1 MTMTIR
7 DLLSPKGSRPAL
19 SFEFFPPKDAS
30 GEESL
35 WRSFDRLMELS
46 PRAVSV
52 TYGAGGSNQERT
64 LAVVDRMAPLVPTIG
79 HLTCV
84 NSSRSQIAE
93 IIRRFEVS
101 GVSGILALRGDAPK
115 GLDPSQVSADF
126 STAIELIEMAKSISN
141 LDIGVAA
148 FPEGHPESPSL
159 EHDARILHLKQA
171 SGASF
176 AITQLF
182 FELDAYWQLVDM
194 AKEAGVTMS
203 ITPGLMPIANAK
215 QVLRMASMSGAH
227 IPTELVA
234 QLDAANEVD
243 ARRIGMDFTI
253 ELGQKLLE
261 GGAPGLHIFTLNQSA
276 AATELAKGVGLA

>member
-7 DLLSPKGSRPAL
+7 DLLSPMGSQPAL

-35 WRSFDRLMELS
+35 WRSFDRLMELA

-93 IIRRFEVS
+93 IIRRFESS

-115 GLDPSQVSADF
+115 DQDPNQVSSDF
-126 STAIELIEMAKSISN
+126 STAIELIEMAKSISS

-148 FPEGHPESPSL
+148 FPEVHPESPSL
-159 EHDARILHLKQA
+159 EHDARILHLKQEA
-171 SGASF
+171 GASF

-182 FELDAYWQLVDM
+182 FDVDAYWRLVGL
-194 AKEAGVTMS
+194 AKDAGVSLT

-227 IPTELVA
+227 IPTDLVA
-234 QLDAANEVD
+234 KLETASDVD

-253 ELGQKLLE
+253 ELGQKLLAD
-261 GGAPGLHIFTLNQSA
+261 GAPGLHIFTLNQSA